1 MNYRERYGRWAL
13 VVGGSTTIGEQ
24 FCRQLAAQGM
34 DIIMVAR
41 RRDPLEQL
49 ARDIESSHG
58 VQARAVELDLT
69 AEGSIEHLL
78 AATADLEV
86 GFLVVNANLHRI
98 NRFDE
103 MDWDLKRAMLQ
114 MNALNPVMLCHQYG
128 PPMMARGKG
137 AILLVGASSGLMGLE
152 NDAIFQGSK
161 SFLQGFAESLWLE
174 YRKHGVRVAA
184 SLVSAIKGSASYE
197 AKTSARSRTILRWVG
212 NEMPPETIVA
222 KTLRGFEKKDYPI
235 IIPDHFTAFN
245 RMVFGLSLFTK
256 LFRFRWL
263 NLALSKMTN
272 SFLDGEEV
280 KDPPESSRRLV
291 RKE

>member
-1 MNYRERYGRWAL
+1 MSYREKYGGWAL

-24 FCRQLAAQGM
+24 FCRQLAARGM

-41 RRDPLEQL
+41 QRDLLEQL
-49 ARDIESSHG
+49 ARGIESKHA
-58 VQARAVELDLT
+58 VQARAVTLDLT
-69 AEGSIEHLL
+69 AGGSIERLL
-78 AATADLEV
+78 AETAELEI
-86 GFLVVNANLHRI
+86 GFLVVNANLHKI
-98 NRFDE
+98 NAFDD
-103 MDWDLKRAMLQ
+103 MDSELKHAMLQ
-114 MNALNPVMLCHQYG
+114 MNALNPAMLCHHYG
-128 PPMMARGKG
+128 APMVARGKG
-137 AILLVGASSGLMGLE
+137 AILLVGAASGLMGLE

-174 YRKHGVRVAA
+174 YRKHGVRVAV
-184 SLVSAIKGSASYE
+184 SLVSAIKGSTSYE
-197 AKTSARSRTILRWVG
+197 AKTSARSRTMLRWVG

-222 KTLRGFEKKDYPI
+222 KTLRCFEKKDYPI

-245 RMVFGLSLFTK
+245 RMVFSLSLFTK

-280 KDPPESSRRLV
+280 KNPPESSRRLV